1 MVPSSFV
8 YKLTILLFFPL
19 RRFHKENEPGKGRNI
34 NRFPAKPW
42 SARSPA
48 ILSHITDTGSLVLGP
63 REAYRCLLLTF
74 LLVEAL
80 LKLPQMFAL
89 GLKPLLKELSA
100 SSSHSTLP
108 AWAALLSWQKVSL
121 DIFLTW
127 RVIFSLIKIR
137 DWTCLCYIVEGDKA
151 IYAISPVL
159 LHICT
164 KQELRKIPPWNQ
176 SYKVS
181 S

>member
-1 MVPSSFV
+1 MWGDFIKKMNLEKSGTS
-8 YKLTILLFFPL
+8 
-19 RRFHKENEPGKGRNI
+19 I
-34 NRFPAKPW
+34 NCYPAKPW
-42 SARSPA
+42 NARSPV
-48 ILSHITDTGSLVLGP
+48 ILSHITNTGVSCPWPKRSLQK
-63 REAYRCLLLTF
+63 LLAF

-89 GLKPLLKELSA
+89 GLKLLLKELSA
-100 SSSHSTLP
+100 SSSYSTLP
-108 AWAALLSWQKVSL
+108 AWAALLSWRKVSL
-121 DIFLTW
+121 DIFLIW
-127 RVIFSLIKIR
+127 RVIFSLIKIC

-151 IYAISPVL
+151 VYAISPVL

-164 KQELRKIPPWNQ
+164 KQELWKIPPWKQ